1 MRISK
6 MTAPKVQKPLRKVDP
21 VTGRKVCP
29 KCARLMGQRKE
40 LSITLGIINL
50 YWLCS
55 CGYLREA
62 GVMEV

>member
-6 MTAPKVQKPLRKVDP
+6 MAAPKEPLRKSDP

-40 LSITLGIINL
+40 LSIELGIINL
-50 YWLCS
+50 YWLCG
-55 CGYLREA
+55 CGYLHEA
-62 GVMEV
+62 GVMVI